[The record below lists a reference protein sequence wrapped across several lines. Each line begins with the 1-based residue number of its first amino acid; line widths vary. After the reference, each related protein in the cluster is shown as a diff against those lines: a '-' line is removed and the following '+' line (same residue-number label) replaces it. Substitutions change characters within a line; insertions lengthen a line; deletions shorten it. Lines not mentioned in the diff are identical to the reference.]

1 MIFLKNFKL
10 KIMKHIILLVSLI
23 LLGITAFRD
32 SYKEQ
37 TYLADPINPLSLTC
51 PEYLP
56 TEHNFNANPNFAKPD
71 AGMNNIDQNWYSAA
85 VDNILNEEYNIS
97 YSEELKSYQSPNRA
111 NNIRF
116 TYQNN
121 GFMAKTMQAK
131 IPLFEVNDKTIR
143 EADKKYK
150 SIEDWKIELRIKNYE
165 FGIKNEEVNV
175 SGNKVS
181 IENEMI
187 RIDYTNTKEGMR
199 QDFIIKEKPSGDD
212 DLQLI
217 MNVRTN
223 LKMSVSK
230 DKVAFRSKKDGTDK
244 MHYSSLKAWDANGK
258 ILNAEFEKRN
268 LKQFAIRIID
278 KDAQY
283 PVTVDP
289 ISNTPDW
296 TVDYRASAVSSAG
309 DVNSD
314 GYGDVIIGF
323 SSFDNGR
330 GKLFAYYGSESG
342 LPEQADWTYEAMWG
356 DSGYIELGFWVS
368 CAGDVNN
375 DGFEDIISSNSSTSL
390 ALWLF
395 YGSES
400 GLSSEPN
407 WRYSELYG
415 NSPYTTVSSAGD
427 FNGDGYSDILVGS
440 HQYQYQ
446 NEIGHV
452 MIFLGTSSVPLHT
465 PSHIFRNTDVYN
477 RFGYS
482 VSYAGDINMDGK
494 SDVIIGIPCDR
505 FSSDT
510 GEVLIGY
517 GTSSNTVST
526 LSLKGETGGDN
537 FGFSVSGGDV
547 NGDGYSDVAI
557 GAPNFPI
564 EGSSIKGKCY
574 IYFGS
579 PSGLSGTPNWR
590 RYDLENKL
598 GGSLNIE
605 GDYNGDGFADLVVS
619 TGDDWLVDSTSHVY
633 VFFGNATLPAW
644 QPSWNYELGTQESGG
659 FVTSAGDPNGDGYD
673 ELIIKFNHQ
682 VLLFNGGYQRVSF
695 HPDWALGY
703 EYGNISIS
711 PAGDVNGD
719 GFSDVI
725 CGRAS
730 DESAFLFYGS
740 LSGISSTISWMVT
753 AQGGFGSSVGT
764 AGDINND
771 GFDDVIVGAPSFV
784 NNNGSIGRVFMF
796 LGSVNGLPSTPS
808 SFVSS
813 LAAEGSFGSFITS
826 AGDVNNDGYSDILIS
841 ANQFLNSNKIAA
853 YVFGGTSSGIG
864 NNNLLWTVS
873 LPANSAP
880 NGFGRSLSPG
890 GDINGDNF
898 DDILVSALELNDEA
912 TGGYAYAYYGRLN
925 RQLFDSPDWSLFR
938 DSTFGSTISDAG
950 DINADGFGDILV
962 SAIYQGQL
970 NGRVYLFKGSAT
982 GPQNTP
988 DWFTTG
994 YWISSYGSSISN
1006 IGDFNNDGYDD
1017 IAIGEIH
1024 GFNPGTHIFL
1034 GSPNTLNPLEDISYQ
1049 PGSTYI
1055 SHGADFNGDNLSDF
1069 LSIMTYNDNR
1079 YGGFYG
1085 KNNSI
1090 RLTPKRFVH
1099 AGNEEHCS
1107 VSYLNFPGGKPA
1119 SGFSVKFIVKGVNN
1133 DTIDI
1138 ITDAT
1143 GKASFCYSSTV
1154 WGIDTVIAVSAQ
1166 VADTAIII
1174 WDFPYPVELLAFN
1187 FSTKEKDVNLFWST
1201 STELNNSGFEIERAN
1216 KNREWS
1222 KIGFVS
1228 GGGTTNEPRNY
1239 SYTDKNLGTGKYNY
1253 RLKQIDFNG
1262 NFEYFELAEDV
1273 IIGIPLKYN
1282 LSQNYPNPFNPVTNL
1297 EFGIPELGFVSLK
1310 IYDVIGRELVT
1321 LVNEIK
1327 EPGYY
1332 KVKFNAAD
1340 LASGVYFYRM
1350 TAGNFT
1356 DVKKFVVL
1364 K

>member
-1 MIFLKNFKL
+1 
-10 KIMKHIILLVSLI
+10 MKHIILLVSLI

-37 TYLADPINPLSLTC
+37 SYLADPINPLILTC

-71 AGMNNIDQNWYSAA
+71 GGMNNIDQNWYSAA

-97 YSEELKSYQSPNRA
+97 YSEELKSYQSPNIA

-121 GFMAKTMQAK
+121 GFTAKTMQAK
-131 IPLFEVNDKTIR
+131 IPLFDVNDKTLR
-143 EADKKYK
+143 EADKEYK
-150 SIEDWKIELRIKNYE
+150 SIEDWKIEFSIRNYE
-165 FGIKNEEVNV
+165 FGIRNEEVNV

-223 LKMSVSK
+223 LKMYLSK
-230 DKVAFRSKKDGTDK
+230 DKVVFRSKKDGSDK

-258 ILNAEFEKRN
+258 ILDAEFEKRN
-268 LKQFAIRIID
+268 LKQFAIRVID

-296 TVDYRASAVSSAG
+296 TVEYRASAVSSAG

-314 GYGDVIIGF
+314 GYGDVIIGL

-342 LPEQADWTYEAMWG
+342 LPEQADWTYEAIWG
-356 DSGYIELGFWVS
+356 DSGYFGIGFSVS

-375 DGFEDIISSNSSTSL
+375 DGFEDIISSNSSPSL

-440 HQYQYQ
+440 HQYQNQ

-452 MIFLGTSSVPLHT
+452 MIFLGNSYVPLHT
-465 PSHIFRNTDVYN
+465 PSHIFRNTDVYR

-482 VSYAGDINMDGK
+482 ISCAGDINKDGK

-526 LSLKGETGGDN
+526 LSIKGETGGDN

-547 NGDGYSDVAI
+547 NGDGYSDIAI
-557 GAPNFPI
+557 GAPKFPAG
-564 EGSSIKGKCY
+564 GSGISGKCY

-579 PSGLSGTPNWR
+579 PSGLSGSPNWNR
-590 RYDLENKL
+590 FDLKNEL
-598 GGSLNIE
+598 GGCMNIE
-605 GDYNGDGFADLVVS
+605 GDYNDDGFADLVVS
-619 TGDDWLVDSTSHVY
+619 TGDDWFDDSSGNAY
-633 VFFGNATLPAW
+633 VFFGTATVPPW
-644 QPSWNYELGTQESGG
+644 QPSWNYEVGTEESGG

-682 VLLFNGGYQRVSF
+682 VLLFNGGYQRISF
-695 HPDWALGY
+695 QPDWALGY
-703 EYGNISIS
+703 EYGNISIA

-730 DESAFLFYGS
+730 EESAFLFYGTP
-740 LSGISSTISWMVT
+740 SGISSTISWTVT
-753 AQGGFGSSVGT
+753 AQDGFGSAVGT

-771 GFDDVIVGAPSFV
+771 GYDDVIVGAPSFV
-784 NNNGSIGRVFMF
+784 NSDGSIGRVFLY
-796 LGSVNGLPSTPS
+796 LGSINGLPSTPS
-808 SFVSS
+808 SSVLS
-813 LAAEGSFGSFITS
+813 LSAEGSFGNFVTS
-826 AGDVNNDGYSDILIS
+826 AGDVNNDGFSDILIG
-841 ANQFLNSNKIAA
+841 ADQIQGTHKIAG
-853 YVFGGTSSGIG
+853 YVLGGSYSGIS
-864 NNNLLWTVS
+864 NNNLLWAVS
-873 LPANSAP
+873 LPVNSAP

-890 GDINGDNF
+890 GDLNGDNF
-898 DDILVSALELNDEA
+898 DDILVSALEYTDEA
-912 TGGYAYAYYGRLN
+912 TGGYAFAYYGRLN
-925 RQLFDSPDWSLFR
+925 KQMFESPDWSLYR
-938 DSTFGSTISDAG
+938 DSTFGSAISDAG
-950 DINADGFGDILV
+950 DVNADGFGDIIV
-962 SAIYQGQL
+962 SAMWQGEN

-982 GPQNTP
+982 GPQNEP
-988 DWFTTG
+988 DWFTNG
-994 YWISSYGSSISN
+994 YWHSLFGFTIAN
-1006 IGDFNNDGYDD
+1006 IGDYNNDGFDD

-1034 GSPNTLNPLEDISYQ
+1034 GSPNTLNPLEDISYY
-1049 PGSTYI
+1049 PGSTYL

-1069 LSIMTYNDNR
+1069 LSAMTYTDNH

-1085 KNNSI
+1085 KKNSI
-1090 RLTPKRFVH
+1090 RLTPKRIVR

-1107 VSYLNFPGGKPA
+1107 IAYLNFPGGKPA

-1138 ITDAT
+1138 ITDAI

-1166 VADTAIII
+1166 VADTAIVI

-1187 FSTKEKDVNLFWST
+1187 FSIREKDVTLSWST
-1201 STELNNSGFEIERAN
+1201 STELNNSGFEIERAIE
-1216 KNREWS
+1216 KREWN
-1222 KIGFVS
+1222 KIGFVNGS
-1228 GGGTTNEPRNY
+1228 GTTNEPKEY
-1239 SYTDKNLGTGKYNY
+1239 SYTDMNLRTGKYNY

-1262 NFEYFELAEDV
+1262 NFEYFELAQEV
-1273 IIGIPLKYN
+1273 IIGIPLKYD
-1282 LSQNYPNPFNPVTNL
+1282 LSQNYPNPFNPVTTINYDL
-1297 EFGIPELGFVSLK
+1297 PYDGIVK
-1310 IYDVIGRELVT
+1310 IRLYDILGREMRT
-1321 LVNEIK
+1321 LVNEMK
-1327 EPGYY
+1327 TAGYY
-1332 KVKFNAAD
+1332 KLQFNAAD
-1340 LASGVYFYRM
+1340 LSSGVYFYRM
-1350 TAGNFT
+1350 TAG
-1356 DVKKFVVL
+1356 DYVAVKKFVIL